1 MHQGTKIPGSASS
14 AEPTHCVYYA
24 ENANH
29 NSRTLDRRNIFYGLG
44 IICSVTPPVSSS
56 FAILRLEDM
65 STEDLIRLAEEIER
79 KILPSSRTPLRIKF
93 IELNEPV
100 NAFDPPR
107 STWAATCLLSP

>member
-14 AEPTHCVYYA
+14 AEPTHCVYYV
-24 ENANH
+24 H
-29 NSRTLDRRNIFYGLG
+29 NSRTLDRRNTFYGLG
-44 IICSVTPPVSSS
+44 IICSVTPAVSSS
-56 FAILRLEDM
+56 VAILRLEDM

>member
-14 AEPTHCVYYA
+14 AEPAHCVYYV
-24 ENANH
+24 ENVNH
-29 NSRTLDRRNIFYGLG
+29 NSRTLDCRNTFYGLG
-44 IICSVTPPVSSS
+44 IICSVTPAVSSS
-56 FAILRLEDM
+56 FAILRLEDI
-65 STEDLIRLAEEIER
+65 STEDLIRLAEEIEW

-107 STWAATCLLSP
+107 SAWAATCLLSP